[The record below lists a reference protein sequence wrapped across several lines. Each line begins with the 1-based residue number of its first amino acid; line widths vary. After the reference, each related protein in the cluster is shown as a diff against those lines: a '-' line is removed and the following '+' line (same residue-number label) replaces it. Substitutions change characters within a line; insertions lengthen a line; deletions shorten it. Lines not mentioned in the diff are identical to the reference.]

1 MKEVQPQFK
10 IPNRKKIAARVWD
23 LYVLDKFKLFE
34 AMHNQRVSITIDTWT
49 SVQNINYIVVTAHFM
64 DSE

>member
-1 MKEVQPQFK
+1 MKEAQPRFK
-10 IPNRKKIAARVWD
+10 IPNRKKIVACD
-23 LYVLDKFKLFE
+23 LYVLEKSKLFE
-34 AMHNQRVSITIDTWT
+34 AMHNQRVSITTDTWT